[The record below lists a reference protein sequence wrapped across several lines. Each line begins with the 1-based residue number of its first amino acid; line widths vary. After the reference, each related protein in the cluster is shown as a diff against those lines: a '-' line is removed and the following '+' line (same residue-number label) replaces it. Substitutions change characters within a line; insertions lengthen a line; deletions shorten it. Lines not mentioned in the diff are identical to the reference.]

1 MFKRCLS
8 IIFKKIPN
16 VLLTENEH
24 IIRGLAE
31 KEEKKKEK
39 KKDVEEKKMKK
50 KRS

>member
-16 VLLTENEH
+16 ILLRENEH
-24 IIRGLAE
+24 IRGLAE
-31 KEEKKKEK
+31 EEEKKK
-39 KKDVEEKKMKK
+39 KKDEEEKKMKK

>member
-16 VLLTENEH
+16 IILTENEH
-24 IIRGLAE
+24 IRGLAE
-31 KEEKKKEK
+31 EEEKKK
-39 KKDVEEKKMKK
+39 KKDEEEKKMKK